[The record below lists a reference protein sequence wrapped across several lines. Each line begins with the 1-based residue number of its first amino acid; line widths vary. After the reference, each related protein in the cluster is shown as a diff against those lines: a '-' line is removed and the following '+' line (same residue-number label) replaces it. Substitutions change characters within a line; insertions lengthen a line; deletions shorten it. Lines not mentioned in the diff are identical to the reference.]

1 MFQAVEAIEF
11 TLCII
16 FTFRACPWYVINF
29 IIPISSY
36 TTCGAQRFFASHK
49 AIIEQR
55 IEPLEQ
61 IGGHSIQTSLAIYTY
76 AC

>member
-1 MFQAVEAIEF
+1 MVLRNKPYSVKLTG
-11 TLCII
+11 TL
-16 FTFRACPWYVINF
+16 T
-29 IIPISSY
+29 
-36 TTCGAQRFFASHK
+36 QRFFASHK

-61 IGGHSIQTSLAIYTY
+61 IGGHSFQTRLAIYTH

>member
-1 MFQAVEAIEF
+1 MYPSNLFYRIS
-11 TLCII
+11 L
-16 FTFRACPWYVINF
+16 TFFV
-29 IIPISSY
+29 
-36 TTCGAQRFFASHK
+36 TQRFFASHK

-61 IGGHSIQTSLAIYTY
+61 IGGHSIQTSLAIYTH